1 MQIIAERKERSVHI
15 ELWLLVRGVCHYYL
29 TLIHKMIYQ
38 LRLME
43 TRKIEV
49 SLDFPPMLFM
59 GFFALVK

>member
-38 LRLME
+38 LRLMKQE
-43 TRKIEV
+43 KLKNVWIFLQCYLWV
-49 SLDFPPMLFM
+49 SLL
-59 GFFALVK
+59 L